1 MPGEQILQLGA
12 VAVLFAIAIR
22 EFFGYLKAKKSNNG
36 TQNLP
41 DSLVASIARIDEK
54 LDNHI
59 THFCGD
65 LADTKKEMK
74 EMKDD
79 ITSIKI
85 EMVRIAA
92 LLRDK

>member
-1 MPGEQILQLGA
+1 MSEINPTEYAAITII
-12 VAVLFAIAIR
+12 VLFLIKEMFSVLR
-22 EFFGYLKAKKSNNG
+22 FKKSNG

-74 EMKDD
+74 EVKDD

-85 EMVRIAA
+85 EIVRIAA